1 MSSCL
6 NVTDFKS
13 RNHVHRSVSCFI
25 LYFLLGRSPPQN
37 IIYVAL
43 AKDLTAFVMSG
54 AKQLIRL
61 SVLIGE
67 TMLGLNT
74 PMPRI
79 YCRIPKYEQ
88 GKPPSVSPNI
98 VI

>member
-6 NVTDFKS
+6 NVIDLKS
-13 RNHVHRSVSCFI
+13 RNHVHRSDSCFI
-25 LYFLLGRSPPQN
+25 LYFSLGRSPPQN
-37 IIYVAL
+37 IIYAAL

-67 TMLGLNT
+67 TMLGL
-74 PMPRI
+74 PCI